1 MKRLLKRFNNGIKLL
16 FETIVS
22 IIDVFCF
29 GHPFARQRK
38 LEKKCINAAVLANGP
53 SARSIILQ
61 KPELLTDCDLIAM
74 NDAAV
79 SDDFERLKPRYYIL
93 LDPAYFGGS
102 WLGDKELTE
111 NHYDEVLDKLYAKLY
126 KVDWEMTLYL
136 PFHKKAKSVAERFQD
151 HKFVKI
157 GHFNGGRVQGF
168 NSYNMWALKHGL
180 GLPSSR
186 NIIIPAILLMINADY
201 KNVYLYGAEFSWTKY
216 MDIDVKTGLMF
227 MNDRHFYSAD
237 EIRFFDRGAYRLRLE
252 HIAEMLR
259 GLEMVAQYAK
269 RKGVTVINR
278 TQGSFIDAFDYENP
292 DTLPRG

>member
-1 MKRLLKRFNNGIKLL
+1 MKELLKSINNGFKLL

-22 IIDVFCF
+22 IVDVFCF
-29 GHPFARQRK
+29 GHPFAGQMK
-38 LEKKCINAAVLANGP
+38 LEKRSINAAVLANGP
-53 SARSIILQ
+53 SAKRIIQ
-61 KPELLTDCDLIAM
+61 HRPDLLTDCDLIAM
-74 NDAAV
+74 NDAAI
-79 SDDFERLKPRYYIL
+79 SDDFERIRPRYYIL

-111 NHYDEVLDKLYAKLY
+111 NHYDEVLDKLYAKLCR
-126 KVDWEMTLYL
+126 VNWDMTLFI
-136 PFHKKAKSVAERFQD
+136 PFNKKANSVANRFKD

-168 NSYNMWALKHGL
+168 NCYNMWALQHGL

-186 NIIIPAILLMINADY
+186 NIIIPAILLMINANY

-227 MNDRHFYSAD
+227 MNDRHFYSND
-237 EIRFFDRGAYRLRLE
+237 EIRYFDRGAYRLRLE

-259 GLEMVAQYAK
+259 GLEMVALFAK
-269 RKGVTVINR
+269 RKGVKVINR
-278 TQGSFIDAFDYENP
+278 TQGSFIDSFDYENP
-292 DTLPRG
+292 DMLA